1 MSHKKM
7 FEQEAA
13 ASHNRAIANNATYD
27 NVMRNSSNGMGGAIG
42 RHLGIPSAYGNMA
55 MQSQQ
60 MELSN
65 FANSPKALPNR
76 GNNAPTF
83 NNLGNGR
90 LPDGFFG
97 SQLGQLSPEQP
108 ASAFGAASKP
118 MLAGVSLLVS
128 GILVVSAYTLYRK

>member
-13 ASHNRAIANNATYD
+13 ASRNREIANAATYN
-27 NVMRNSSNGMGGAIG
+27 NVMKNSSNGLGGAIG

-65 FANSPKALPNR
+65 FANSPKATPQR
-76 GNNAPTF
+76 SNNAPSF
-83 NNLGNGR
+83 DNLGSGR

-97 SQLGQLSPEQP
+97 SQLGQVSPDQP
-108 ASAFGAASKP
+108 ASAFGSASKP
-118 MLAGVSLLVS
+118 MIAGVSLLIS
-128 GILVVSAYTLYRK
+128 GILVASAYALYRK